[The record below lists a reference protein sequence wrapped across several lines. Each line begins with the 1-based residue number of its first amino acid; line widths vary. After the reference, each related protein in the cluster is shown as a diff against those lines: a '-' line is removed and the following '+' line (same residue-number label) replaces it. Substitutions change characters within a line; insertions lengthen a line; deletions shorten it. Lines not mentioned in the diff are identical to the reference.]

1 MQPTQEPLGRDGG
14 ACDVL
19 KLSKYRP
26 LAAGG
31 GARTLEKEDQE
42 GYWRIRGVGNL
53 FLKLLDTYQVVLTF
67 DLYCPYHLASK

>member
-1 MQPTQEPLGRDGG
+1 MQPTQEPLGCDGG
-14 ACDVL
+14 ASDVL
-19 KLSKYRP
+19 KPSKYRP

-53 FLKLLDTYQVVLTF
+53 FLKLLDTHQAVLTF
-67 DLYCPYHLASK
+67 DFDFPDHLAS